1 MKAKQIV
8 AIVLALGVAG
18 CATEN
23 WTPGPDARGTVD
35 EATGRCNLMARHSG
49 GGFFAAGSPSFVA
62 GAALG
67 AAIGEAVRT
76 NADFNDC
83 MKASGWVPVK
93 DKPAQTAYIVPT
105 PAAANMQND
114 PPAPPARCTPDQL
127 ATADL
132 AKKQGY
138 NYQLPCTP

>member
-1 MKAKQIV
+1 MNSYVEPPRAS
-8 AIVLALGVAG
+8 
-18 CATEN
+18 T
-23 WTPGPDARGTVD
+23 TP
-35 EATGRCNLMARHSG
+35 
-49 GGFFAAGSPSFVA
+49 A

-76 NADFNDC
+76 SADFNDC

-93 DKPAQTAYIVPT
+93 DKPAQTAFIAPT
-105 PAAANMQND
+105 PAASASVQID
-114 PPAPPARCTPDQL
+114 PPAPPARCTQEQL
-127 ATADL
+127 ETADL